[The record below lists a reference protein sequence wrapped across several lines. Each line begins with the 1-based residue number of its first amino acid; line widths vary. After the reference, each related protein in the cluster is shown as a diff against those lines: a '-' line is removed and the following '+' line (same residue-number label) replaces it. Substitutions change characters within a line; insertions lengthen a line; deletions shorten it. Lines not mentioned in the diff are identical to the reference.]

1 MVTRL
6 MAQPLTPAK
15 DTTLELDYEAMDTE
29 VKFSWEPMPDT
40 ESYQLL
46 ISANADLSDPLI
58 DMEVE
63 KTSTALTYSQLQ
75 EMVDNKAAGLKRYK
89 ANTLY

>member
-1 MVTRL
+1 MILRL
-6 MAQPLTPAK
+6 NWELLPAIRVRFIGQYNPGNRLSLHLRKFVLDGDKVMAQPLTPAK

-46 ISANADLSDPLI
+46 ISAKCRF
-58 DMEVE
+58 V
-63 KTSTALTYSQLQ
+63 
-75 EMVDNKAAGLKRYK
+75 
-89 ANTLY
+89 